1 MYLRG
6 QQQDDVIPT
15 RRRKCLALGGKWPN
29 SAIFFAFRGF
39 LPGSAT
45 SLKHRGLLLTD
56 KTMPETTIEPANYTP
71 MTPTSSRDRILFA
84 GKRLFARNGYE
95 NTSTVAIAREAG
107 TSESQLMK
115 HFGSKQGLLAAILD
129 YGWGKIIK
137 RVEAS
142 QANGSLADRLVAALE
157 AMIIELENDAELKEL
172 VTLEACRVRKD
183 NRDVVMSRGYRQF
196 SDLVGALLN
205 EMRDRNQIRAD
216 VNLEALR
223 AGFLGMAEG
232 LLRDQVVA
240 SRSESR
246 LDYNFDDMRKLLGM
260 MVPAFGNDAA
270 HSLRVVN
277 G

>member
-1 MYLRG
+1 
-6 QQQDDVIPT
+6 
-15 RRRKCLALGGKWPN
+15 
-29 SAIFFAFRGF
+29 
-39 LPGSAT
+39 
-45 SLKHRGLLLTD
+45 
-56 KTMPETTIEPANYTP
+56 MPETTIEPANYTP

>member
-1 MYLRG
+1 
-6 QQQDDVIPT
+6 
-15 RRRKCLALGGKWPN
+15 
-29 SAIFFAFRGF
+29 
-39 LPGSAT
+39 
-45 SLKHRGLLLTD
+45 
-56 KTMPETTIEPANYTP
+56 MPETTIETAGYSSPP
-71 MTPTSSRDRILFA
+71 PTSSRDRILFA

-142 QANGSLADRLVAALE
+142 QSNGSLADRLVAALE
-157 AMIIELENDAELKEL
+157 AMIIELENDSELKEL

-183 NRDVVMSRGYRQF
+183 NRDVVMSLGYRQF
-196 SDLVGALLN
+196 SNLLGALLS
-205 EMRDRNQIRAD
+205 EMRNRNQIRSD
-216 VNLEALR
+216 VNLDALR

-232 LLRDQVVA
+232 LLREQVVA
-240 SRSESR
+240 HRSDSHM
-246 LDYNFDDMRKLLGM
+246 DYNFDDIRKLLGM
-260 MVPAFGNDAA
+260 MVPAFGNEGA